1 MKKYNVRSI
10 MHRTACTIVNGEQKF
25 PPQFLNRICQKRTS
39 TNGTV
44 KNRIAKT
51 AGLINFFQSVFKA
64 FSTPRRRDS
73 SAYSRTRK
81 RDAIPRTQYE
91 TFKQKTHFS
100 WQKFFFFFFTRLIP
114 YVSVNIDL
122 SLRKYRC
129 SRGYCLQT
137 FQYKAEFLSNRTY
150 ACIRSPGTKYRRFL
164 HCVIAQMIIIR
175 VTMLRQRQFVP
186 HPSLNKLFLQAF
198 SK

>member
-1 MKKYNVRSI
+1 MTLDSPNTIPTLLSSHYVIINYISVIYIILILFFFYNPGHNYNPLDENSTIPKKYNVRSI

-25 PPQFLNRICQKRTS
+25 PPQFLNRICQKRTN

-100 WQKFFFFFFTRLIP
+100 W
-114 YVSVNIDL
+114 
-122 SLRKYRC
+122 
-129 SRGYCLQT
+129 
-137 FQYKAEFLSNRTY
+137 
-150 ACIRSPGTKYRRFL
+150 
-164 HCVIAQMIIIR
+164 
-175 VTMLRQRQFVP
+175 
-186 HPSLNKLFLQAF
+186 
-198 SK
+198 